1 MGVEGDAMARDDAWF
16 EELFRR
22 HHRAVTSY
30 CLRRVAPADASDV
43 VAQVF
48 AVAWRRR
55 DDVPSG
61 ERALPWLYGVARRT
75 ISHQWRGARRAQR
88 LVEKAGGQRP
98 TISPGPEA
106 MVESSAEHQRV
117 REAVRQLSSMDR
129 EVLLLSAWEGLT
141 HTQIADTIGC
151 SRAAVDKRIVRAK
164 TRLAARYRAL
174 SGGARTGAP
183 DRPADPRFS
192 QRASTKEVK
201 ARESG

>member
-1 MGVEGDAMARDDAWF
+1 MARDDAWF

-22 HHRAVTSY
+22 HHRAVSSY
-30 CLRRVAPADASDV
+30 CLRRVAAPDASDA

-55 DDVPSG
+55 EDVPG
-61 ERALPWLYGVARRT
+61 GDRTLPWLYGVARRT
-75 ISHQWRGARRAQR
+75 ISHQWRGARRARR

-98 TISPGPEA
+98 TVPPGPEA
-106 MVESSAEHQRV
+106 MVESSVEHQRV
-117 REAVRQLSSMDR
+117 RDAVMQLASMDR

-141 HTQIADTIGC
+141 HTEIADAIGC

-164 TRLAARYRAL
+164 TRLAARYLAL
-174 SGGARTGAP
+174 SADARTEAS
-183 DRPADPRFS
+183 DRPTDPRFS
-192 QRASTKEVK
+192 QRASTKEVR